1 MFDYNM
7 NHPLQADERQN
18 APGGGIKVKMNYKVG
33 EQVFLTAGN
42 GVMEARVERPQYG
55 RYVVSYNGS
64 GYEAVGRICV
74 SGNRLFHS
82 YDEAVA
88 NIRKSPAAKPV
99 TKPMAAQAVR
109 RQATSFRVDEPGDG
123 WARR

>member
-1 MFDYNM
+1 MFDYNI
-7 NHPLQADERQN
+7 NHPLRADERQTY
-18 APGGGIKVKMNYKVG
+18 PGGGIKVKMNFKAG
-33 EQVFLTAGN
+33 EHVFMTAGN

-55 RYVVSYNGS
+55 RYVVVYKGL
-64 GYEAVGRICV
+64 GYEAEGRICV

-88 NIRKSPAAKPV
+88 NIRKVSTASPAVRPTAEQ
-99 TKPMAAQAVR
+99 TVR
-109 RQATSFRVDEPGDG
+109 RHASSFRVDEPGDG